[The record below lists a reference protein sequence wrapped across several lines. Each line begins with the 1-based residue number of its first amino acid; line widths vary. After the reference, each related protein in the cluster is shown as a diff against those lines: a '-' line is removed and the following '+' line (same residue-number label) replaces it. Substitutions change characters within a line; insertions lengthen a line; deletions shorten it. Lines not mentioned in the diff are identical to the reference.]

1 MPKTGSSSRGQLSA
15 KEALTQSS
23 DDGPFV
29 PTVTAIA
36 TAPDLKWMVLST
48 DISSVGPCS
57 GDKQKKTHT
66 PQKKTHTPQKKT
78 HTPQKKTQLKREPE
92 AVPGFT
98 VGRRKAQKEQL
109 SPEEE
114 ERRRLRRE
122 RNKLAAAKCRDRRR
136 QLTDSLQAETDSLEE
151 EKAALEAEISGLM
164 KEKEQLELLLM
175 SHKPHCKI
183 PTEMEGEEKKEEEEK
198 EEKQVPDETTQKK
211 SPLLHV
217 TSALASSVNLEKMA
231 PSPVPLQQEPVISG
245 DSDVLLC
252 SSAELEPYIDIKDVA
267 MEELGSK
274 MEYDDD
280 DMDLLV
286 PDIDLSASLGL
297 SEWETLYMSMGG
309 SLEPLTFDFSQGE
322 ECEGGKTKPAAENST
337 LLTL

>member
-1 MPKTGSSSRGQLSA
+1 MPKIGSSSHGQLSA
-15 KEALTQSS
+15 KEALAQIS
-23 DDGPFV
+23 DVGPFV

-78 HTPQKKTQLKREPE
+78 HTPQKKTDTSQRKTEPE
-92 AVPGFT
+92 KGSTIP
-98 VGRRKAQKEQL
+98 VGRRKAQKEQ
-109 SPEEE
+109 
-114 ERRRLRRE
+114 
-122 RNKLAAAKCRDRRR
+122 
-136 QLTDSLQAETDSLEE
+136 
-151 EKAALEAEISGLM
+151 
-164 KEKEQLELLLM
+164 
-175 SHKPHCKI
+175 
-183 PTEMEGEEKKEEEEK
+183 
-198 EEKQVPDETTQKK
+198 
-211 SPLLHV
+211 
-217 TSALASSVNLEKMA
+217 ASSVNLEKMA
-231 PSPVPLQQEPVISG
+231 LSPVALHQEPMISG

-252 SSAELEPYIDIKDVA
+252 SSAELEPYIDIKNAA

-274 MEYDDD
+274 MEYNED

-286 PDIDLSASLGL
+286 PDIDLTASLGL

-309 SLEPLTFDFSQGE
+309 SLEPLAFDFTQGE
-322 ECEGGKTKPAAENST
+322 EYECGKIKPAAENST